1 MFKETLVSPFCILEH
16 TWISPIPS
24 SLSCPVGNILFL
36 RNDLSCMMNENKKIL
51 HPYKKDEEFEVP
63 PLLAYKKLTQVREV
77 DVLPGIFYYRKKM
90 KSVKAYC
97 LHPINNA
104 MVIKRQVSV

>member
-1 MFKETLVSPFCILEH
+1 LSTSFCSPDLPCTI
-16 TWISPIPS
+16 TISRF
-24 SLSCPVGNILFL
+24 LLFPVGTILFL
-36 RNDLSCMMNENKKIL
+36 RNDLSCMMNENRKIL
-51 HPYKKDEEFEVP
+51 YPYKKDEEFAVP